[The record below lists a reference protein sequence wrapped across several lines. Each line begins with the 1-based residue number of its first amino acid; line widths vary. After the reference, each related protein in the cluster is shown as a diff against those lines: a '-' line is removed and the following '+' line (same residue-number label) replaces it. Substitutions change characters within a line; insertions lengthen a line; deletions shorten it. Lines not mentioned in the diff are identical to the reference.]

1 MFMQAGDNARP
12 VRCKLKNWYD
22 GPAVKKL
29 SEELY
34 GEAEGSHATPSEVS
48 LTRFAY
54 PDSIKRA
61 PMSPEIAPKGPIH
74 DAADYRRRFPDG
86 RMGSDPSL
94 ATPEI
99 GKRLFDAAVK
109 ELSEEWRKYAA

>member
-1 MFMQAGDNARP
+1 MSLRKVAP
-12 VRCKLKNWYD
+12 V
-22 GPAVKKL
+22 
-29 SEELY
+29 
-34 GEAEGSHATPSEVS
+34 
-48 LTRFAY
+48 
-54 PDSIKRA
+54 
-61 PMSPEIAPKGPIH
+61 GPIY
-74 DAADYRRRFPDG
+74 DADDFRRRFADG